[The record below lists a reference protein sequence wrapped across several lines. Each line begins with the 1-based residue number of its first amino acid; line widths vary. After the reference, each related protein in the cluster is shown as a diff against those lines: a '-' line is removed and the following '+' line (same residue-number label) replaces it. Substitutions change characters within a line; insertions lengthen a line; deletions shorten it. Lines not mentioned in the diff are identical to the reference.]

1 MKYPIADLPD
11 GAEVT
16 NEGEIATVVI
26 GGLTFKAQSVGDDLI
41 LFPDRSVKQ
50 RDFLKMMGRIFD

>member
-1 MKYPIADLPD
+1 MKYAIADLPD
-11 GAEVT
+11 EAEIT
-16 NEGEIATVVI
+16 NVGDIATVVI
-26 GGLTFKAQSVGDDLI
+26 GELTFKAQSMGDDLI